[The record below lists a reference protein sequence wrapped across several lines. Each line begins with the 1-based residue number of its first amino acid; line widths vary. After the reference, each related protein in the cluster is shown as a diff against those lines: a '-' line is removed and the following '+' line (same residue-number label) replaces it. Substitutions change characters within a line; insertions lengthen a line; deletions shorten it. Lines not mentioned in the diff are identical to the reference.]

1 MAGDLKGLTVQIGG
15 NTTELGKALETIKTK
30 TSAAS
35 KELTQ
40 INRLLK
46 LDPGNSDLLAQKQ
59 TVLAEK
65 ITATKQKLEVLKQA
79 QEQAAAAFADGK
91 IGESEYRKIERDVI
105 AAQQE
110 LDSLQKQAK
119 ETGEALRDSGKKG
132 ADGAKKTADA
142 EKEIGN
148 EAKSAEKKVSSFGDI
163 LKGSLAANVITDGL
177 RAIKDGIKDIESATI
192 ASGSTAE
199 TALAKL
205 ATIADTGK
213 LPLKDIQAQIIDLSN
228 KTGESVADLSESVY
242 SAISGG
248 VDTADAVAVVEK
260 ATQLAAGGFT
270 STATAIDVLTTA
282 INAYGLSTDD
292 AAKLSDYLLI
302 TQNLGKTTVDE
313 LAGSMGKVI
322 PLASAYGVQMD
333 NLSSA
338 YAIMTANGIA
348 TTESTTYL
356 KSMLKELGDSGST
369 VSEVLQQQTG
379 KTFAELNAEGMSLG
393 DVLSI
398 LGNSVDGDTGK
409 FNELWSSSEAG
420 IGALSILGSGTER
433 YTEVLDTMR
442 DSAAATESAYATM
455 TDTFEHKSDALKNTL
470 QNLEI
475 EGFDGFKQSFKDA
488 MDTVNEELQSDKTHT
503 HVKKTGAAL
512 GDLAGKAL
520 NLTAKVLPVLAD
532 GLSIITKNGK
542 EVAVAAVATVVA
554 IKGFSIVST
563 AKAAVKGFTTAIHG
577 MNAAI
582 SSNPIGL
589 MLTAISSLIAILMT
603 LSAVTD
609 TAAEKQAELADAY
622 QDAADS
628 ALDAQR
634 KRAQSAKDI
643 QSEYD
648 EYRNLVKEL
657 DGLVDA
663 DGRVKEGYENRVNYI
678 RNELSDATGT
688 EIELVDGVIQKYDE
702 LSASIENVLIKKQ
715 AEAFLTANQGEYD
728 TAKNTIYSQEIDE
741 DGNYVAGSQAA
752 AEQARLRVTELK
764 RNLELIDNMN
774 NGIIESSPFSPLR
787 ISYREIGGAASR
799 DEAVAFIAQAEAIAK
814 DATYAYDQNKAII
827 TQFEGVQGAVWAD
840 DAEAISTALE
850 SATSARMTAAD
861 ATLSSLEKQRDA
873 AIEEYN
879 QYLEWSQQE
888 GSSVTQEQVSGKAQA
903 AVAAAMEAHMKLIS
917 EGDQHTQEEIE
928 ASRAQL
934 EALMTAVTG
943 ESQNEITNLINS
955 IESDAKTAGS
965 SYVDGIVQGLRIN
978 GYKAYNAG
986 YTIGKKVDDGYRDAT
1001 ETESPSKVAR
1011 KSASWYPVGV
1021 ALGIADTAE
1030 QPVNAVK
1037 HMAQRLKSALNGE
1050 ISASVL
1056 DFGAWGGNLS
1066 RYEKNTMVSAPTDL
1080 GGVFDRLERIRAS
1093 VDAIDPNVYLDGQKV
1108 SDRLTGYTD
1117 VGLGRRAEDQQRG
1130 RMK

>member
-15 NTTELGKALETIKTK
+15 NTTELGKALDAIKTK
-30 TSAAS
+30 TTAAS

-46 LDPGNSDLLAQKQ
+46 LDPGNTDLLAQKQ
-59 TVLAEK
+59 TVLADK
-65 ITATKQKLEVLKQA
+65 ISATKEKLELLNQAHKQA
-79 QEQAAAAFADGK
+79 FEAFSADQM
-91 IGESEYRKIERDVI
+91 GESEYRQIERDVI
-105 AAQQE
+105 AAEQE
-110 LDSLQKQAK
+110 LESLQNQAR
-119 ETGEALRDSGKKG
+119 ETGDALRDSGKKG

-148 EAKSAEKKVSSFGDI
+148 EAKTAEKKVSSFGDI

-177 RAIKDGIKDIESATI
+177 RAIKEGIKDIASDTI
-192 ASGSTAE
+192 AAGSTAE

-213 LPLKDIQAQIIDLSN
+213 LPLKDIQAQIIELSN

-475 EGFDGFKQSFKDA
+475 EVFDGFKQSFKST
-488 MDTVNEELQSDKTHT
+488 METVNEDLQSEKTHT
-503 HVKKTGAAL
+503 QLKKTGEAL

-532 GLSIITKNGK
+532 GLAIVTKNGK
-542 EVAVAAVATVVA
+542 EVAIAAGATVVA
-554 IKGFSIVST
+554 IKGFSIVSKAKT
-563 AKAAVKGFTTAIHG
+563 AVNGFTTAIHG

-582 SSNPIGL
+582 SSNPIGAI
-589 MLTAISSLIAILMT
+589 LTAISALIAFLALLDIAT
-603 LSAVTD
+603 E
-609 TAAEKQAELADAY
+609 TATEKQEKLAAAF

-634 KRAQSAKDI
+634 KRAQGAKDI

-678 RNELSDATGT
+678 CNELSEATGT
-688 EIELVDGVIQKYDE
+688 EIELVDGVIKKYDE

-715 AEAFLTANQGEYD
+715 AEAYLTANQGEYD

-741 DGNYVAGSQAA
+741 DGNYVAGTQAA
-752 AEQARLRVTELK
+752 AEQANQKVQELK
-764 RNLELIDNMN
+764 QALQRIDKEIYEKDPYN
-774 NGIIESSPFSPLR
+774 PFASTPT
-787 ISYREIGGAASR
+787 YREIGGAASR
-799 DEAVAFIAQAEAIAK
+799 DEALAYIAQVEAIAK

-827 TQFEGVQGAVWAD
+827 TQFEGVQGAVWAN

-928 ASRAQL
+928 ASRTQL

-955 IESDAKTAGS
+955 IETDAKTAGS
-965 SYVDGIVQGLRIN
+965 SYVDGIVEGLRIN

-986 YTIGKKVDDGYRDAT
+986 YKLGEDVDKGYRAGT
-1001 ETESPSKVAR
+1001 KTESPSKVAR

-1021 ALGIADTAE
+1021 ALGIADTE
-1030 QPVNAVK
+1030 NQPVNAVK

-1050 ISASVL
+1050 ISASAL

-1066 RYEKNTMVSAPTDL
+1066 RYEKNTMVSVPTDL
-1080 GGVFDRLERIRAS
+1080 GGIFDRLERIRAS

-1117 VGLGRRAEDQQRG
+1117 VGLGRRAADQQRG